1 MNTKTALKSKF
12 DGGIQTHNASNQP
25 RPKSF
30 PRFTT
35 CFALAS
41 LFLVTCLNAHAD
53 TERKLGELLYRD
65 KNLSINRNQSCAS
78 CHGDQPSIREI
89 SGVTFS
95 AATGFVDPENV
106 VSNTPVSRGSVPGKT
121 GGLNAPS
128 AAYAAFSPIFHWN
141 SDEELYVGG
150 QFWNGRAKD
159 LQAQAAGPFLN
170 PGEMGIPNRWAFVA
184 RLKENPEYQRLFDEV
199 FGINLEQIPDYQS
212 AASNAEPE
220 GMAAASAAEIFAA
233 VADDEYNAEP
243 EGVAAVYD
251 AAAQA
256 VSEYERSPRFNKFN
270 SKFDFWLAG
279 KTQLSSNELH
289 GMNLFNNKAGCAAC
303 HPSEPSGF
311 DRQGHPVPPMFTDFT
326 YDNIGLPRNTLIPGN
341 PEPDLG
347 LGGRAD
353 IASAWPSGEQK
364 GKHKVPTLRNVAV
377 TAPYGHNGVFKT
389 LEEIVH
395 FYNTR
400 DVLGDVESVTHTNF
414 GISGWPVP
422 EVPENVNQEELGNL
436 GLTAEEETAVVA
448 FMKTLTDDYS
458 ETGADD
464 QVPPGTASPFAL
476 VEVPQIPTVLEMKV
490 PGKVQMSARL
500 GKYYQLEY
508 STNVSGGDSWQVLEM
523 RRFSTN
529 GVSFLDK
536 DTAQSPI
543 RLYRAAQLP

>member
-1 MNTKTALKSKF
+1 MKTQTALKSNF
-12 DGGIQTHNASNQP
+12 DYDTEPHNRTNPPRRQT
-25 RPKSF
+25 F
-30 PRFTT
+30 PI
-35 CFALAS
+35 FATYLALSS
-41 LFLVTCLNAHAD
+41 LFLGTCLNAHAD
-53 TERKLGELLYRD
+53 AERELGELLYRD

-78 CHGDQPSIREI
+78 CHGDQPSTRQI
-89 SGVTFS
+89 GGGTFS
-95 AATGFVDPENV
+95 EATGFVDPENV
-106 VSNTPVSRGSVPGKT
+106 VSNTPVSRGSVLGKT

-159 LQAQAAGPFLN
+159 LQSQAGGPFLN
-170 PGEMGIPNRWAFVA
+170 PGEMAIPNRWAFVE
-184 RLKENPEYQRLFDEV
+184 RLQENPQYQRLFNEV
-199 FGINLEQIPDYQS
+199 FGIDLEQIPNYQS
-212 AASNAEPE
+212 AASNAEP
-220 GMAAASAAEIFAA
+220 A
-233 VADDEYNAEP
+233 
-243 EGVAAVYD
+243 GVAAVYD

-303 HPSEPSGF
+303 HTSESSGF

-353 IASAWPSGEQK
+353 IANAWPDGEQK
-364 GKHKVPTLRNVAV
+364 GKHKVPTLRNIAV

-389 LEEIVH
+389 LEEVVH

-400 DVLGDVESVTHTNF
+400 DVLGEVESVTDTNF

-422 EVPENVNQEELGNL
+422 EVMENVNHDELGNL
-436 GLTAEEETAVVA
+436 GLTAEEESAVVA

-464 QVPPGTASPFAL
+464 QVPSGTASPFAL

-490 PGKVQMSARL
+490 PGRVQMTARL

-508 STNVSGGDSWQVLEM
+508 STNLSGGDNWQVLEM

-529 GVSFLDK
+529 GVPFLDN

-543 RLYRAAQLP
+543 RLYRAAQLPQ